1 MTVSLE
7 ALRGSPPAAGPQVAY
22 ILRRLAARRS
32 RPLRVLVVGNYGNGN
47 TGDEAVLAGLLPA
60 LTSAAEV
67 TVVARR
73 PAEVSRLHGV
83 AAVQTTSRQ
92 AVRALLRTDVI
103 AVGGGGMFGA
113 GLPPLVAVLPFVLC
127 AARVLLGK
135 RLVFQAVGIYPDT
148 PAPVLAA
155 LRVAAALSAGTLVRD
170 ASSVGALR
178 QGRLARRLGWRLA
191 PVLVHDPAID
201 VPAAPAEQARA
212 LLAAAGVTGAPLV
225 VSVKTTPDPARTERM
240 LAGLAAAADR
250 WTNRAGRQV
259 AILPLS
265 VQGDYGLGAAQS
277 DAMLAARVR
286 ALADCPDRIVVLPEG
301 LSPALAKAVIGQ
313 AAGVIGVR
321 LHAQIFAWSMGR
333 PLLALPFEPK
343 SRTFLEQVRLTGIEL
358 SELDDGRLHDWV
370 DAL

>member
-1 MTVSLE
+1 MTGSVE
-7 ALRGSPPAAGPQVAY
+7 VRPDSPPAAGPALIG
-22 ILRRLAARRS
+22 ILQGLRGGRR

-60 LTSAAEV
+60 LTSVAEV

-73 PAEVSRLHGV
+73 PAEVTRLHGV
-83 AAVQTTSRQ
+83 AAVRTTSGS

-113 GLPPLVAVLPFVLC
+113 GLPPLVAVLPYVLC
-127 AARVLLGK
+127 AARLLLGK

-155 LRVAAALSAGTLVRD
+155 LRLAAVLSAGVLVRD
-170 ASSVGALR
+170 ASSVAALR
-178 QGRLARRLGWRLA
+178 QGWLGRRLGRRLA
-191 PVLVHDPAID
+191 LVHDPAID
-201 VPAAPAEQARA
+201 VLAAPADQARE
-212 LLAAAGVTGAPLV
+212 LLSSAGVTGAPLV
-225 VSVKTTPDPARTERM
+225 ISVKPTPDQELTDRM

-250 WTNRAGRQV
+250 WVDRSGGWV

-265 VQGDYGLGAAQS
+265 VQGDYGLGAQQS
-277 DAMLAARVR
+277 DAVLGGRVR
-286 ALADCPDRIVVLPEG
+286 SLARRPDRIVVLPEG
-301 LSPALAKAVIGQ
+301 ASPALAKAVVGQ

-321 LHAQIFAWSMGR
+321 LHAQIFAWSMGV
-333 PLLALPFEPK
+333 PLLALPFEAK
-343 SRTFLEQVRLTGIEL
+343 SHTFLAQVGGTGIAL
-358 SELDDGRLHDWV
+358 SELDDRRLHDWV